1 MILLG
6 VSGGPDSMYLLDLL
20 YSKRKDIVVA
30 TVNYNVRENSSYDVE
45 VVRKYCQEKE
55 IIFEHLEIDK
65 NACFKGNF
73 EQWARNIRFDFFKKL
88 YEKYNCE
95 ALYLAH
101 QKDDFIES
109 YFMQKESNRKPDFF
123 GIKAQNE
130 IFGMNVLRP
139 LVNTVFK
146 SEILEYLHKNKI
158 DYAYDY
164 TNDLTI
170 YTRNKI
176 RNRLKNLSNR
186 EKSKI
191 IDEINKLNQNLQMTE
206 NEVLSEYDE
215 WKNTNFSQ
223 DTFAKLKN
231 KDRLVYKLIYEKF
244 SNISLSK
251 GKINSVAEFILSK
264 NRTSNYLLK
273 NDVFM
278 QKKHGKLVFLIF
290 D

>member
-109 YFMQKESNRKPDFF
+109 FLCK
-123 GIKAQNE
+123 
-130 IFGMNVLRP
+130 
-139 LVNTVFK
+139 
-146 SEILEYLHKNKI
+146 KNQ
-158 DYAYDY
+158 
-164 TNDLTI
+164 TG
-170 YTRNKI
+170 
-176 RNRLKNLSNR
+176 S
-186 EKSKI
+186 
-191 IDEINKLNQNLQMTE
+191 
-206 NEVLSEYDE
+206 
-215 WKNTNFSQ
+215 
-223 DTFAKLKN
+223 
-231 KDRLVYKLIYEKF
+231 
-244 SNISLSK
+244 
-251 GKINSVAEFILSK
+251 
-264 NRTSNYLLK
+264 
-273 NDVFM
+273 
-278 QKKHGKLVFLIF
+278 LIF
-290 D
+290 LA

>member
-251 GKINSVAEFILSK
+251 GKINSVVEFILSK

-278 QKKHGKLVFLIF
+278 QKKHGKLVF
-290 D
+290 

>member
-20 YSKRKDIVVA
+20 SSERSDIVVA
-30 TVNYNVRENSSYDVE
+30 TVNYNVRENSSYDLE
-45 VVRKYCQEKE
+45 VVRKYCKEKG
-55 IIFEHLEIDK
+55 IIFEYLEIDQS
-65 NACFKGNF
+65 ACFKGNF
-73 EQWARNIRFDFFKKL
+73 EQWARNVRFDFFKKL

-109 YFMQKESNRKPDFF
+109 YFMQKESNREPDFF
-123 GIKAQNE
+123 GIRAQNE

-139 LVNTVFK
+139 LVNKMFK
-146 SEILEYLHKNKI
+146 SEILEYLHENKI
-158 DYAYDY
+158 EYAYDY

-176 RNRLKNLSNR
+176 RDRLKNLSNR

-191 IDEINKLNQNLQMTE
+191 LDEINKLNQHLQTVE
-206 NEVLSEYDE
+206 YEVLAEYNE

-223 DTFAKLKN
+223 DIFAKLMN
-231 KDRLVYKLIYEKF
+231 KERLVYKLIHEKF
-244 SNISLSK
+244 FDINLSK
-251 GKINSVAEFILSK
+251 GKINSVVEFIISK
-264 NRTSNYLLK
+264 NRTSKYLLK
-273 NDVFM
+273 NDVFI
-278 QKKHGKLVFLIF
+278 QKKQGKLIF
-290 D
+290 

>member
-176 RNRLKNLSNR
+176 RNRLKKLSNR

-278 QKKHGKLVFLIF
+278 QKKHGKLVF
-290 D
+290 

>member
-278 QKKHGKLVFLIF
+278 QKKHGTTP
-290 D
+290 

>member
-20 YSKRKDIVVA
+20 YNKRKDIVVA

-278 QKKHGKLVFLIF
+278 QKKHGKLVF
-290 D
+290 

>member
-30 TVNYNVRENSSYDVE
+30 TVNYNVRENSSYDIK

-65 NACFKGNF
+65 NVCFKGNF

-123 GIKAQNE
+123 GIRAQNE

-278 QKKHGKLVFLIF
+278 QKKHGKLVF
-290 D
+290 

>member
-20 YSKRKDIVVA
+20 YSKRNDIVVA

-101 QKDDFIES
+101 QKDDFIEN

-123 GIKAQNE
+123 GIRAQNE

-139 LVNTVFK
+139 LVNKVFK
-146 SEILEYLHKNKI
+146 SEILDYLHKNKI

-176 RNRLKNLSNR
+176 RDRLKNLSNR

-191 IDEINKLNQNLQMTE
+191 LDEINKLNQKLQMTE

-278 QKKHGKLVFLIF
+278 QKKHGKLVF
-290 D
+290 

>member
-278 QKKHGKLVFLIF
+278 QKKYGKLVF
-290 D
+290 

>member
-95 ALYLAH
+95 GFVFSTSKRRFYRE
-101 QKDDFIES
+101 F
-109 YFMQKESNRKPDFF
+109 FMQKESNRKPDFF
-123 GIKAQNE
+123 GIRAQNE

-139 LVNTVFK
+139 LVNKVFK
-146 SEILEYLHKNKI
+146 SEILDYLHKNKI

-176 RNRLKNLSNR
+176 RDRLKNLSNK

-206 NEVLSEYDE
+206 NEVLSEYIE

-223 DTFAKLKN
+223 DTFAKFKN

-278 QKKHGKLVFLIF
+278 QKKHGKLVF
-290 D
+290 

>member
-278 QKKHGKLVFLIF
+278 QKKHGKLVF
-290 D
+290 

>member
-176 RNRLKNLSNR
+176 RDRLKNLSNR

-278 QKKHGKLVFLIF
+278 QKKHGKLVF
-290 D
+290 

>member
-20 YSKRKDIVVA
+20 YSKRNDIVVA

-278 QKKHGKLVFLIF
+278 QKKHGKLVF
-290 D
+290 

>member
-73 EQWARNIRFDFFKKL
+73 EQWARNIRFYFFKKL

-278 QKKHGKLVFLIF
+278 QKKHGKLVF
-290 D
+290 

>member
-95 ALYLAH
+95 GFVFSTSKRRFYRE
-101 QKDDFIES
+101 F
-109 YFMQKESNRKPDFF
+109 FMQKESNRKPDFF
-123 GIKAQNE
+123 GIRAQNE

-139 LVNTVFK
+139 LVNKVFK
-146 SEILEYLHKNKI
+146 SEILDYLHKNKI

-176 RNRLKNLSNR
+176 RDRLKNLSNK

-206 NEVLSEYDE
+206 NEVLSEYIE

-223 DTFAKLKN
+223 DTFAKFKN

-244 SNISLSK
+244 SNIRLIK
-251 GKINSVAEFILSK
+251 RK
-264 NRTSNYLLK
+264 NKFSSRVYS
-273 NDVFM
+273 
-278 QKKHGKLVFLIF
+278 
-290 D
+290 